1 MKTDY
6 NTKLDKNIEAFILLR
21 IEGKSFDDI
30 AKELKTSKST
40 LIDWNKKVEVRNEIQ
55 QGKAI
60 KINTIVKA
68 YEFDKQNRLKTIL
81 SLSKKINDEL
91 SKRDL
96 TSISTDVLLKMSI
109 ANDNRVIE
117 MVKDKFEFGFNPKFY
132 KAGINETGYFEMKL
146 DE

>member
-40 LIDWNKKVEVRNEIQ
+40 LIDWNKKVEVRNEIL

>member
-1 MKTDY
+1 MKTEY

-68 YEFDKQNRLKTIL
+68 YEFDKQTRLKTLL

-96 TSISTDVLLKMSI
+96 TSVSTDVLLKMSI

-132 KAGINETGYFEMKL
+132 KVGVNETGFFEMQL

>member
-1 MKTDY
+1 MKAEY

-60 KINTIVKA
+60 KINTLVKA

>member
-1 MKTDY
+1 MKTEY

-68 YEFDKQNRLKTIL
+68 YEFDKQTRLKTLL

-96 TSISTDVLLKMSI
+96 TSVSTDVLLKMSI
-109 ANDNRVIE
+109 ANENRVNEI
-117 MVKDKFEFGFNPKFY
+117 VNNSFEFGFNPSFH
-132 KAGINETGYFEMKL
+132 KAGIKETGFFEMQL